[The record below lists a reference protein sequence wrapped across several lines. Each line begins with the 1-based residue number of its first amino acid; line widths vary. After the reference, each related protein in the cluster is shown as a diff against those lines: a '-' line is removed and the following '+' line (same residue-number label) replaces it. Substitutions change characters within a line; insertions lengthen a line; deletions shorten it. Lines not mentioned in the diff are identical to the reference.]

1 MGMAA
6 METWMGCRSPF
17 WPRLLGFG
25 SPHRH
30 SWPRVF
36 WKTLVKIGKRM
47 AEICWDH
54 WLYNM
59 INEHHMIS
67 TDIICLEGVI
77 EWLSEQTWK
86 SRGDMSHWNII
97 SIEHLNDDV
106 AFKFSGAFQNLCP
119 RLLSHQLQEMEDF
132 ISISHLWHKECLV
145 IKYNGTFHTIMANH
159 VVWLVCICT

>member
-1 MGMAA
+1 MSQQFNQWANGDGS
-6 METWMGCRSPF
+6 ETWPF

-36 WKTLVKIGKRM
+36 WTTLVKIGKRM

-86 SRGDMSHWNII
+86 SRGDMSHWNVI
-97 SIEHLNDDV
+97 SIQHLNDDV
-106 AFKFSGAFQNLCP
+106 AFKFRVLFRIYVHACCVTSW
-119 RLLSHQLQEMEDF
+119 RWR
-132 ISISHLWHKECLV
+132 ISYRSAIYGTICLV
-145 IKYNGTFHTIMANH
+145 STMELFIQSWQIT
-159 VVWLVCICT
+159 